1 MVFKVWKINLVST
14 QKEISLGFSKDLG
27 EEVAVLTCHS
37 LSEDHRGSF
46 RCTEFATASIQPHQQ
61 ETLTESDALNSQ
73 TVSQSSY

>member
-37 LSEDHRGSF
+37 LSEDHRG
-46 RCTEFATASIQPHQQ
+46 CTEFATASVQPHQQ
-61 ETLTESDALNSQ
+61 ETLTESDALNS
-73 TVSQSSY
+73 